1 MGMVALCALSPCCVQ
16 RDRNDML
23 DNIETR
29 NDKLFL
35 FSYPLLLKDID
46 RRIKEES

>member
-1 MGMVALCALSPCCVQ
+1 
-16 RDRNDML
+16 ML

-35 FSYPLLLKDID
+35 FSYPMLLKDVD
-46 RRIKEES
+46 RRLLDKTLDSVYLAQV